1 MSRDLLASLST
12 LTTLAVAAAAVGC
25 AHGGAKHHD
34 AYVESGV
41 ASIQTWIAGLPRCP
55 VKASLEMA
63 SFRED
68 EATAAVAVRGQ
79 LTLAA
84 APTCTRISC
93 VGDTACCNNC
103 FPSWIVVPEAADA
116 PRELAIQKSGTDR
129 PLSAVVRDCK
139 LGAVR
144 EQLPS
149 TRVVV
154 SGFLEGGV
162 IIRASM
168 CVLEAPPT
176 AAQ

>member
-1 MSRDLLASLST
+1 MKSRE
-12 LTTLAVAAAAVGC
+12 LAVAAAIAIAAAAAAAWGC
-25 AHGGAKHHD
+25 GHTPPKPD
-34 AYVESGV
+34 PYVASGV
-41 ASIQTWIAGLPRCP
+41 ASIRSWLDGLPRCP
-55 VKASLEMA
+55 PSKGSVEMA
-63 SFRED
+63 SFRQD
-68 EATAAVAVRGQ
+68 EATAAVALRGQ

-84 APTCTRISC
+84 SPACTTIAC
-93 VGDTACCNNC
+93 VADTACCNNC
-103 FPSWIVVPEAADA
+103 FPSWVVVPETADA

-144 EQLPS
+144 AQLPS

-168 CVLEAPPT
+168 CVLEASSP
-176 AAQ
+176 AVR